1 MGTLASIPSSVF
13 LKKRGTAAVFFR
25 SAARGFIFLT
35 GFWNYVLLE
44 GHFGVDYHLYFE
56 YRSFQAGKRKGKMRT
71 NISKSKIRDDFVRKV
86 EEISGQKLL
95 ACYQCGKCSAGC
107 PAVGEMDILPN
118 QVIRYAQLGF
128 KEELLAAKSI
138 WVCASCYTCNVRC
151 PKGIKI
157 AEVMEAVRQILLRKR
172 KDHVRVS
179 ELSAAEKAGVP
190 AIALISNF
198 RKFTS

>member
-1 MGTLASIPSSVF
+1 
-13 LKKRGTAAVFFR
+13 
-25 SAARGFIFLT
+25 
-35 GFWNYVLLE
+35 
-44 GHFGVDYHLYFE
+44 
-56 YRSFQAGKRKGKMRT
+56 MRT
-71 NISKSKIRDDFVRKV
+71 RLSQKKIKDDFVKKI
-86 EEISGQKLL
+86 EELSGQKLL

-107 PAVGEMDILPN
+107 PAVSEMDILPN
-118 QVIRYAQLGF
+118 QVIRFAQLGL
-128 KEELLAAKSI
+128 KDELLESKSV

-172 KDHVRVS
+172 KDHVEVPMLTD
-179 ELSAAEKAGVP
+179 EQKAGVP